1 MSDNHRAN
9 GSFLPESP
17 QTVLKAGIPIDLI
30 KMIGN
35 LSPGRKRKNGNRGP

>member
-9 GSFLPESP
+9 GSFLREGP
-17 QTVLKAGIPIDLI
+17 QTVLKAGI